1 MNQVYKHIQFNEN
14 NQLQI
19 KTKGNPGIN
28 MGYEVSSPKRKYIN
42 VILPN
47 MHLWNG
53 GVLILKRIVE
63 ILLLY

>member
-1 MNQVYKHIQFNEN
+1 MNRIYKHIQFNDN
-14 NQLQI
+14 NQIQI
-19 KTKGNPGIN
+19 KTKNSPGIN